1 MAPEDDT
8 EPTADAGDSGPSYVY
23 CPECDTR
30 ASADWAFCRSCQ
42 ASLDDAV
49 PADEKLV
56 VRNDGEKL
64 DLSEVVD
71 EETGCPKCG
80 HTDAEVETI
89 TTTGENVIRAP
100 DLQNRQFEAVSCTRC
115 GYTEFYRGR
124 HPKDVLDLFIG

>member
-64 DLSEVVD
+64 S
-71 EETGCPKCG
+71 TSQKFG
-80 HTDAEVETI
+80 T
-89 TTTGENVIRAP
+89 ENRNHKRTS
-100 DLQNRQFEAVSCTRC
+100 LEAR
-115 GYTEFYRGR
+115 
-124 HPKDVLDLFIG
+124 